1 MLQRVVSSWVSW
13 SYPSR
18 HHSLYQDDEAAKA
31 HTLAHTHPGPGQL
44 HTEYTDYFMLLPAN
58 MQFLS
63 HQDTE
68 HSECVYCPH
77 SLAHSFSHFSLIS
90 SALADSQIFTTDYR
104 KNGNKSGLTFGVS
117 FSRSGD
123 SWDTQLSTE
132 ARDETALIIIVT
144 TWGYS
149 ENEFMNKPHHH

>member
-1 MLQRVVSSWVSW
+1 MSCH
-13 SYPSR
+13 PECPDPIR
-18 HHSLYQDDEAAKA
+18 HVTTHYIKMMRQQKLIHSL
-31 HTLAHTHPGPGQL
+31 TLTRARAWASYRVYRLL
-44 HTEYTDYFMLLPAN
+44 HAPAN

-63 HQDTE
+63 QQDTE
-68 HSECVYCPH
+68 HPECVYCPH

-90 SALADSQIFTTDYR
+90 SATLADSQIFTADYR

-117 FSRSGD
+117 PFPASGD

-144 TWGYS
+144 TRPGLLGKRIY
-149 ENEFMNKPHHH
+149 E